1 MRLLAA
7 TLVSTTALL
16 APRAPS
22 TRNTRTTRRHAV
34 DAEGPAPCNK
44 PARAADVPRVG
55 RRAAVAAFTL
65 SLTQT
70 ANAVEL
76 IAPATADDRA
86 PTLNWAGGTPFSATA
101 KQIVDAYYG
110 LEFVTYLSRFLLNFD
125 ADCAAW
131 WAQQERAVPASYDKR
146 KRTAFLAAKF
156 GTFTSSVEYGLRR
169 YPGSAG
175 RKALLDKLTQQH
187 GFDPERRRHL
197 ALAFTLL
204 APERQPVQGIKD
216 LLIGVPVYGK
226 RGGGVGALLP
236 PAFSPGL
243 ADYMYADPLA
253 LLPRTQLPVL
263 DSTKKAFEIRG
274 LAPVLASQ
282 SAVFGDKGKKAVTI
296 ERSLDPGT
304 YASFAVAG
312 LLGCSATHAV
322 LVPIDVVKTRQQTQA
337 EPDSI
342 GSAAIRI
349 YENEGLSALFLGA
362 APTLAGYCYYGLTVY
377 PGYEYFS
384 RTLST
389 LVAPSQAIEFRAA
402 IVLLSGALA
411 TLVACIGVC
420 PAEALR
426 IRVVADPQR
435 FEGDNLFGMA
445 ARVSREEGN
454 VLYNGF
460 RPLVVRQVI
469 FGMVKFF
476 FFDSLADAIFQSFP
490 SLEATAGSRL
500 FVSFL
505 AGLAAGTASSLVSQ
519 PADAVLSRV
528 NARGGQY
535 PVVQA
540 FSDILEEESF
550 AGFYRGA
557 LARCAWSGL
566 VISGQFAIYDVLK
579 SLFAVAGPDLT
590 LHLDLAL

>member
-1 MRLLAA
+1 MARRRA
-7 TLVSTTALL
+7 TS
-16 APRAPS
+16 PRA
-22 TRNTRTTRRHAV
+22 R
-34 DAEGPAPCNK
+34 
-44 PARAADVPRVG
+44 ADVPRLG
-55 RRAAVAAFTL
+55 RRAAVAAFAL
-65 SLTQT
+65 SLSTP

-76 IAPATADDRA
+76 VQPATADDRA
-86 PTLNWAGGTPFSATA
+86 PTLVWAGGTPFSATA
-101 KQIVDAYYG
+101 KQIVDGYYG
-110 LEFVTYLSRFLLNFD
+110 PEFVTYLSRFLLNFD
-125 ADCAAW
+125 GDCSNW
-131 WAQQERAVPASYDKR
+131 WAQQERAVPASYDKKR
-146 KRTAFLAAKF
+146 RTAFLAAKF

-169 YPGSAG
+169 YPGSSG

-204 APERQPVQGIKD
+204 APDRQPVRGIKD
-216 LLIGVPVYGK
+216 LLVGVPVYGK
-226 RGGGVGALLP
+226 RGRRRRGFITTGLFAGAGRLP
-236 PAFSPGL
+236 ICGSTRVTTSHSITSPGFN
-243 ADYMYADPLA
+243 
-253 LLPRTQLPVL
+253 
-263 DSTKKAFEIRG
+263 KEAFEIRG

-282 SAVFGDKGKKAVTI
+282 SSVFGDKGKKAVTI
-296 ERSLDPGT
+296 ERPLELGT

-322 LVPIDVVKTRQQTQA
+322 LVPIDVVKTRQQTEA

-362 APTLAGYCYYGLTVY
+362 APTLAGYCYGLTVY

-402 IVLLSGALA
+402 IVLLAGALA
-411 TLVACIGVC
+411 TLVACVGCVSGGSPANPSRSGPATLRGRQPVRHGGTGVK
-420 PAEALR
+420 
-426 IRVVADPQR
+426 
-435 FEGDNLFGMA
+435 G
-445 ARVSREEGN
+445 EEGN

-490 SLEATAGSRL
+490 SLEAAAGSRL

-540 FSDILEEESF
+540 FIYPRGGVVRGVLQ
-550 AGFYRGA
+550 RGA
-557 LARCAWSGL
+557 G
-566 VISGQFAIYDVLK
+566 
-579 SLFAVAGPDLT
+579 AVRVEWPGDLGAVRDLRRAQVAVRRRGAGPDAAPGLG
-590 LHLDLAL
+590 ALILGAEPAPPRAIVCSRRALQPPA